1 MILTSLQSPV
11 LKKIR
16 KAIAQG
22 GLTDDG
28 LAVTEGPKL
37 VFEAIQSGCR
47 VDRVLAVEGLD
58 VDEEFGEVTEVS
70 AAVFREIK
78 GTEHSQG
85 ILALVEAPVW
95 ILRQVDKSLVL
106 VLDGIQDPG
115 NAGSIIRTAEAF
127 GATAVV
133 MLKGCVDP
141 WNPKCLRASAGSL
154 FRMPVVAG
162 VSDLSELRDL
172 AWYEASGHDGTTI
185 DVVDWSKPS
194 VVVIGNEGRG
204 VSPEVAALCKP
215 VTIPT
220 SHVESLNASVAA
232 AVILYEALRAKRNTL
247 MGS

>member
-28 LAVTEGPKL
+28 LAVTEGLNL
-37 VFEAIQSGCR
+37 VFEAMQSGCR
-47 VDRVLAVEGLD
+47 IERVLAVEGLE
-58 VDEEFGEVTEVS
+58 VDEELGEVTEVS
-70 AAVFREIK
+70 AAIFREIK

-85 ILALVEAPVW
+85 ILALVEAPIW
-95 ILRQVDKSLVL
+95 TLRQVEKNLVL

-115 NAGSIIRTAEAF
+115 NAGTIIRTAEAF

-162 VSDLSELRDL
+162 VSDLTELSDL
-172 AWYEASGHDGTTI
+172 AWYEASGRGDTTI

-194 VVVIGNEGRG
+194 LVVIGNEGRG
-204 VSPEVAALCKP
+204 VSPEVAALCQA
-215 VTIPT
+215 VRIPT
-220 SHVESLNASVAA
+220 LNVESLNASVAA
-232 AVILYEALRAKRNTL
+232 AVILYEALRSKRNTL
-247 MGS
+247 IGS

>member
-1 MILTSLQSPV
+1 MILTSAQSPV

-22 GLTDDG
+22 GLTEDG

-37 VFEAIQSGCR
+37 IQEALQSGCQVQR
-47 VDRVLAVEGLD
+47 LLAVEGLS
-58 VDEEFGEVTEVS
+58 VDPDLGEFTEVS

-85 ILALVEAPVW
+85 LLALVEAPVW
-95 ILRQVDKSLVL
+95 TLRQVDKSLVL

-115 NAGSIIRTAEAF
+115 NAGTIIRTAEAF

-154 FRMPVVAG
+154 FRLPVVAG
-162 VSDLSELRDL
+162 VSDVSELADSV
-172 AWYEASGHDGTTI
+172 WYEARGHGGTTI
-185 DVVDWSKPS
+185 SVVDWSLPS

-204 VSPEVAALCKP
+204 VSREISARCRA

-220 SHVESLNASVAA
+220 VNVESLNAAVAA
-232 AVILYEALRAKRNTL
+232 AVILYEARRNTL
-247 MGS
+247 ILS